1 MYALVKILTLSNEKI
16 ATLLTVK
23 GVLTFQMYTLIC
35 GITTVKWIQVL
46 PNRNSM
52 NNYGQSVWK
61 LRFGNWF
68 GMPSCLLICLVIKV
82 KYFGLKNEVFLLW
95 LLQFNWQLIRGKKKK
110 SDKSQKNFSP
120 VSAWCKFDV
129 LIWFWKK
136 LWHGE
141 YLPSE

>member
-52 NNYGQSVWK
+52 NNYGQSV
-61 LRFGNWF
+61 
-68 GMPSCLLICLVIKV
+68 
-82 KYFGLKNEVFLLW
+82 
-95 LLQFNWQLIRGKKKK
+95 
-110 SDKSQKNFSP
+110 
-120 VSAWCKFDV
+120 
-129 LIWFWKK
+129 
-136 LWHGE
+136 
-141 YLPSE
+141 